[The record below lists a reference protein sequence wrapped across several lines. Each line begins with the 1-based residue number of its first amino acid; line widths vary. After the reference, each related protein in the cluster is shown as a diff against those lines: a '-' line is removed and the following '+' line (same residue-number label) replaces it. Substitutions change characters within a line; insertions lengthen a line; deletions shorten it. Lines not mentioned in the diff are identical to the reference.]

1 MKNLQTFLANFNVVI
16 LLVGYQVFT
25 AVFEAIFD
33 VDSELSQSFTVPYRA
48 FTLAVSLLCIVVSL
62 KVKALR
68 APGTLFLWLVWIC
81 ILSRFVDTMYFSQYS
96 PNTSYVLTTWLYM
109 IGLTLIP
116 MYSVYKSM
124 AAIDIGTVFKWTYI
138 LLSIAILLT
147 YFTNTAYQTAN
158 LERFSV
164 NAAIGIIGSGHL
176 GLTGLLLSIVLIAR
190 TNRKT
195 QKLFAIAISIL
206 SMLIMLRSASRGP
219 VMALLGIGAFY
230 IIARSKYKVVGIVIM
245 ALIMLGYTLFET
257 HIINVLE
264 EVAPMMKVRLLDRE
278 TAHFAS
284 RSYHYEMAVHF
295 FNINPI
301 FGSIFAIPVAGG
313 FFIYAHNLFLDIAMQ
328 SGILGL
334 GILLSFLGYALKA
347 CYRLIRRN
355 SGALWISLLFLQS
368 FFMLIVS
375 GAIYTDPQ
383 FSILGV
389 MILVFGRKGAVWQNE
404 KI

>member
-176 GLTGLLLSIVLIAR
+176 GLTGLLLSIVL
-190 TNRKT
+190 
-195 QKLFAIAISIL
+195 
-206 SMLIMLRSASRGP
+206 RSASRGP

-230 IIARSKYKVVGIVIM
+230 IMARSKYKVVGIVIM

>member
-158 LERFSV
+158 LERF
-164 NAAIGIIGSGHL
+164 
-176 GLTGLLLSIVLIAR
+176 R
-190 TNRKT
+190 
-195 QKLFAIAISIL
+195 
-206 SMLIMLRSASRGP
+206 SMRP
-219 VMALLGIGAFY
+219 
-230 IIARSKYKVVGIVIM
+230 
-245 ALIMLGYTLFET
+245 
-257 HIINVLE
+257 
-264 EVAPMMKVRLLDRE
+264 
-278 TAHFAS
+278 
-284 RSYHYEMAVHF
+284 
-295 FNINPI
+295 
-301 FGSIFAIPVAGG
+301 
-313 FFIYAHNLFLDIAMQ
+313 
-328 SGILGL
+328 
-334 GILLSFLGYALKA
+334 
-347 CYRLIRRN
+347 
-355 SGALWISLLFLQS
+355 
-368 FFMLIVS
+368 
-375 GAIYTDPQ
+375 
-383 FSILGV
+383 
-389 MILVFGRKGAVWQNE
+389 
-404 KI
+404 